1 MSSTPFSKILL
12 PLQFPQTACTTRLR
26 TGITLFCPVASSKAL
41 RAPVKTF
48 IPLRFIPPDF
58 VTLYLAL
65 SLTAIYLQIILH
77 SNIIPGSFYSFKPQF
92 ISSFPRR
99 FQYSCGWSVKHPSL
113 TVPGPLPHSLLY
125 YGVVLSDFNTLILP
139 STDSILG
146 MPDATIASR
155 PSFLWCCLFFQFI
168 LGPMSF
174 HIWPGSLKWSYGLF
188 SHQCFQ
194 SPSMFFLPW
203 CLSSNTHV

>member
-1 MSSTPFSKILL
+1 MSSTPLSKILL

-26 TGITLFCPVASSKAL
+26 IATTLFCPVASSKAL
-41 RAPVKTF
+41 HSPVKTF
-48 IPLRFIPPDF
+48 IPLRFILSDF

-77 SNIIPGSFYSFKPQF
+77 SNIIPRSFYSFKPQF

-99 FQYSCGWSVKHPSL
+99 FQNSCGWSVKHPSL

-139 STDSILG
+139 STDSILN

-155 PSFLWCCLFFQFI
+155 PSFLKKKKKTFI
-168 LGPMSF
+168 PVMLP
-174 HIWPGSLKWSYGLF
+174 
-188 SHQCFQ
+188 
-194 SPSMFFLPW
+194 FLPVYSW
-203 CLSSNTHV
+203 SHVFPYPAWIS